1 LSLPPFSWP
10 GLVAL
15 VLAVG
20 VSASLLL
27 AVYLVA
33 RGSVTSPGS
42 NALAAIAGAIVGAI
56 STYLGLHR
64 NGDG

>member
-1 LSLPPFSWP
+1 
-10 GLVAL
+10 VAL
-15 VLAVG
+15 ILAIG
-20 VSASLLL
+20 VSSSLLL

-33 RGSVTSPGS
+33 RGSVTNPGS

-64 NGDG
+64 SGGGDQ